1 MSTLS
6 VDTIQGQTTAANV
19 KMPVGT
25 PIQVVSG
32 NPAGGVGF
40 DTTTGTEFNIF
51 TLNITPKYN
60 TSKILVLC
68 DIGMY
73 MNGDAAQIRGDF
85 MIRRDTTLI
94 RGTESGG
101 TGYFRD
107 GSGRIKSWM
116 TSFNHLDSPS
126 TTSQITYKMAWKG
139 HTHAAG
145 GQFNEHYTSMTLMEI
160 AQ

>member
-6 VDTIQGQTTAANV
+6 VDTIQGQTTSTKV
-19 KMPVGT
+19 KMP
-25 PIQVVSG
+25 
-32 NPAGGVGF
+32 AGSILQTVTAAHSAYV
-40 DTTTGTEFNIF
+40 TTTSTEFNIF

>member
-19 KMPVGT
+19 KMPAGT

-60 TSKILVLC
+60 TSKIFITA
-68 DIGMY
+68 DIGLY
-73 MNGDAAQIRGDF
+73 MNSDAAQIRGDL
-85 MIRRDTTLI
+85 MLRRDTTLI

-101 TGYFRD
+101 SGYFRD

-116 TSFNHLDSPS
+116 TNVNHLDSPA
-126 TTSQITYKMAWKG
+126 TASQITYKLAWKG
-139 HTHAAG
+139 TTHAAG
-145 GQFNEHYTSMTLMEI
+145 GQFHDAYTSMTLMEI

>member
-116 TSFNHLDSPS
+116 TSFNNLDSPS